1 MRGTAA
7 GLAGVG
13 VAALLV
19 VLVGDLPDLHRAGAL
34 GEVYAGS
41 VAGPGAGWYA
51 ESAGA
56 VALLVAGGLLL
67 GLGAGARAP
76 LREPGAGHRG
86 RALAGRRARAAGYQ
100 R

>member
-1 MRGTAA
+1 M
-7 GLAGVG
+7 G

-41 VAGPGAGWYA
+41 AAGPGLGWYA

-67 GLGAGARAP
+67 GLGAGAPLRAP
-76 LREPGAGHRG
+76 AADAAPGRG
-86 RALAGRRARAAGYQ
+86 
-100 R
+100 